1 MAQKG
6 GRIYSEK
13 NDEKQGMF
21 RENVRNE
28 TMYVMMRS
36 AVYLAVLFLLFGKVM
51 PVFQK
56 VCIRLGTAIPLFF
69 SAAIRLAGIFSGG
82 ALILLFLVIIF
93 VVAVMAG
100 FGTRRGVFRIKKIKK
115 MVQCHSRIF
124 SVAVRWWF
132 MSVIVLITC
141 EMETE
146 SGVKSVEKINEISKD
161 CDCQVENV
169 VHNLM
174 AGVEAVVEAAV
185 VSAAGLVF
193 LSVMF
198 PLADVMSEIGACIWR
213 E

>member
-21 RENVRNE
+21 RKNVRNE

-100 FGTRRGVFRIKKIKK
+100 FETRRGVFRIKKIKK
-115 MVQCHSRIF
+115 MVQGHSRIF
-124 SVAVRWWF
+124 SVAVR
-132 MSVIVLITC
+132 C

-161 CDCQVENV
+161 CDCQAENV

-174 AGVEAVVEAAV
+174 AGVEAVMEAAV